1 MIDTERA
8 EVDLKTS
15 VRRLRYYINKL
26 KQGTGER
33 EKRLADHFQFEL
45 GLLNT
50 EAREA
55 HKVQIY
61 ARLDT

>member
-8 EVDLKTS
+8 EVDLRTS

-26 KQGTGER
+26 KEMKGER
-33 EKRLADHFQFEL
+33 ERRLADHFQFEL

-61 ARLDT
+61 GRVIS